1 MSNQPRK
8 TSNIVKR
15 VDDVEETIPDYY
27 GPQDEEPSGE
37 FKKGDMWFVDDA
49 VESVENPEVN
59 KLVRKVKRVKQSSGQ
74 TETPKRT
81 RPLREIKHVRKTYKL
96 HKKGR

>member
-27 GPQDEEPSGE
+27 GPQAEEPVGE
-37 FKKGDMWFVDDA
+37 FKKGDMYFVSGADGLSSLPPRPRKPRRV
-49 VESVENPEVN
+49 VEQPTPR
-59 KLVRKVKRVKQSSGQ
+59 KRTKPLQKAKKIQTIVRKLHRKR
-74 TETPKRT
+74 R
-81 RPLREIKHVRKTYKL
+81 R
-96 HKKGR
+96 

>member
-27 GPQDEEPSGE
+27 GPQQSEPVGE
-37 FKKGDMWFVDDA
+37 FKKGDMYFVSDSDGR
-49 VESVENPEVN
+49 SSLPPRP
-59 KLVRKVKRVKQSSGQ
+59 RKPRRVIEQ
-74 TETPKRT
+74 PAPRKRT
-81 RPLREIKHVRKTYKL
+81 KPLKKAKTIHQKVYKL
-96 HKKGR
+96 HKKGRR